1 MVLNIFPFFCGGFLE
16 RVSMSKWVHDTSRLN
31 AFKYIFLY
39 KYKFHDILIRIY
51 LRSEELQNENH
62 NSTPDASLSTGLSL
76 DPRASWPLG
85 SSTNKAHKLG
95 AGINLYIY

>member
-1 MVLNIFPFFCGGFLE
+1 
-16 RVSMSKWVHDTSRLN
+16 MSKWVHDTSRLN

-39 KYKFHDILIRIY
+39 TYKFHDILIRIY

-76 DPRASWPLG
+76 DPRAS
-85 SSTNKAHKLG
+85 
-95 AGINLYIY
+95 